1 MRKEILS
8 MNLSDLRKSDAFSN
22 SDDSKDARRYTAY
35 NAVTNMIYYARELIQ
50 NYNEY
55 ESADK
60 NSRYAH
66 IVFSAIRDNLNNY
79 VQTFM
84 DCAIVL
90 CETPSGTLRGLI
102 RAFLSQYSLDNNI
115 RSWVEFLIRRNDLI
129 HDYLSY
135 DFLNDELYSALVN
148 YNQCILELAQ
158 FINQELQEKN
168 LLEVKIRK

>member
-1 MRKEILS
+1 
-8 MNLSDLRKSDAFSN
+8 
-22 SDDSKDARRYTAY
+22 
-35 NAVTNMIYYARELIQ
+35 MIYYARELIQ

-102 RAFLSQYSLDNNI
+102 RAFLSQYSLDNNT

-158 FINQELQEKN
+158 FVNQELQEKN